1 MAIMQ
6 NNSNEQ
12 PAMKCKMTVVNLKIM
27 QKTSIH
33 IYYWHLNIYLNQNV
47 GICKYFLNLF
57 SWVFVYVVL

>member
-33 IYYWHLNIYLNQNV
+33 IYYWHLNIYLNQN
-47 GICKYFLNLF
+47 I
-57 SWVFVYVVL
+57 

>member
-33 IYYWHLNIYLNQNV
+33 IYLFFHIYYWHLNIYLNQNI

-57 SWVFVYVVL
+57 S